1 MLKPKKK
8 DYATYQEWVAATQK
22 YNASIPKRK
31 DFKTHAEWVNAMDA
45 FNKKQKELRKNNNTK
60 KTEKPII
67 KSIGKTDYN
76 VSTESGK
83 KAYEEALKKS
93 KVEDTDKDKNL
104 KKKYKQVSGE
114 ELKLKIKEI
123 KEQQEKNKKKKVN
136 VKENEEKKKKVVV
149 EENQE
154 KKKKVV
160 VEPNKDKKDKLKVSK
175 FIRNP
180 KTKTLVRRTSHK
192 GKQLLKLQERIKKRN
207 KRLFGK

>member
-1 MLKPKKK
+1 MLKPNRK
-8 DYATYQEWVAATQK
+8 DYATHQEWVAATQK
-22 YNASIPKRK
+22 WNASKPKRK
-31 DFKTHAEWVNAMDA
+31 DYKTYSEWVNAIDA
-45 FNKKQKELRKNNNTK
+45 WNKKQRDLKNSK
-60 KTEKPII
+60 KTDKKDKPVI
-67 KSIGKTDYN
+67 KSVGKTDYN

-93 KVEDTDKDKNL
+93 KENNTKDDNL

-123 KEQQEKNKKKKVN
+123 KEQTNKKKKVN
-136 VKENEEKKKKVVV
+136 VENNEKEKKVVVEDNKQNEEKKKKVVV
-149 EENQE
+149 E
-154 KKKKVV
+154 
-160 VEPNKDKKDKLKVSK
+160 DKKDKLKVSK

-180 KTKTLVRRTSHK
+180 KTKTLVRRTSQK